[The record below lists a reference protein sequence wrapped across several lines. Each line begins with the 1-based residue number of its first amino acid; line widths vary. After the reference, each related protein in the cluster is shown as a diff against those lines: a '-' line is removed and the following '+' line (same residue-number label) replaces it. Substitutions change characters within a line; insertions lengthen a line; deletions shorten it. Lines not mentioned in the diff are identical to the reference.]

1 MSGEWDTNPYIS
13 AIYDLTSLYTKRA
26 LFFPAYYDW
35 IYALTPN
42 GRRFKRACNIVHKFS
57 NTVIKTRRA
66 VLEEKKTK
74 GEVLFK
80 GDKKKHL
87 DFLDILLE
95 AKDDSGVGMTDGEIQ
110 AEVDTFMF
118 EGHDTTASGIAW
130 TLYTLAKY
138 SDHQEKCREEV
149 DALFNQKEMLEMDD
163 VKSLAYLGC
172 CIKESL
178 RLFPPVPIT
187 GRCLDQATDIGGY
200 KMPKGTNIWI
210 NNYVV
215 HHHPEVWEDPEE
227 FNPLRF
233 TEEGSKVRSSHAFTA
248 FSAGPRNC
256 IGQEFALNEE
266 KVVIAHILRNFELI
280 LDADKPV
287 RKELIVILR
296 PKDGLYLK
304 LKHRR
309 Q

>member
-1 MSGEWDTNPYIS
+1 M
-13 AIYDLTSLYTKRA
+13 
-26 LFFPAYYDW
+26 
-35 IYALTPN
+35 
-42 GRRFKRACNIVHKFS
+42 
-57 NTVIKTRRA
+57 
-66 VLEEKKTK
+66 
-74 GEVLFK
+74 LFK

-95 AKDDSGVGMTDGEIQ
+95 AKARVVCIDWEEAPEPGRGGGGVKVKIRQSKEKCILDSQDDSGVGMTDGEIQ

-118 EGHDTTASGIAW
+118 EGHDTTASGQHGIITILSSIFTFNLGIAW

-138 SDHQEKCREEV
+138 SDHQKKCREEV
-149 DALFNQKEMLEMDD
+149 DALFDQKEMLEMWVGVMIPWFTFKATASSYRDD

-215 HHHPEVWEDPEE
+215 HHHPEVWEDPEVSV
-227 FNPLRF
+227 
-233 TEEGSKVRSSHAFTA
+233 GKVCGYGWTKNGAY
-248 FSAGPRNC
+248 
-256 IGQEFALNEE
+256 
-266 KVVIAHILRNFELI
+266 LI
-280 LDADKPV
+280 KN
-287 RKELIVILR
+287 KI
-296 PKDGLYLK
+296 K
-304 LKHRR
+304 
-309 Q
+309 